1 MTDKT
6 HLDALLDETN
16 GDFGKA
22 LIAEFT
28 KLTRDPD
35 VATASYSARLR
46 ALMDDR
52 LQATDDA
59 PG

>member
-28 KLTRDPD
+28 KLARDPEI
-35 VATASYSARLR
+35 ATSSYSVRLR

>member
-6 HLDALLDETN
+6 HLDALHNETD

-28 KLTRDPD
+28 KLIRDPD
-35 VATASYSARLR
+35 VATVSYSVRLR
-46 ALMDDR
+46 ALMNDR